1 MPDPIRYLFR
11 KLLKA
16 PITRERRDRWRPNPE
31 PALSWGESSFM
42 RILGLRFEE
51 MAPTRVVASFE
62 RGPDHH
68 QPWGLV
74 HGGVF
79 TAVIE
84 TAATTGAYHAV
95 KDRGQFAVGVNNMTD
110 FLRPYRQGR
119 LKVVAEPLQ
128 QGKSQ
133 QLWQVL
139 VAREDG
145 KTVARGQ
152 VRLPKHRG

>member
-1 MPDPIRYLFR
+1 M
-11 KLLKA
+11 A
-16 PITRERRDRWRPNPE
+16 TE
-31 PALSWGESSFM
+31 PTTGVELEGESSFM

-51 MAPTRVVASFE
+51 MAPTR
-62 RGPDHH
+62 
-68 QPWGLV
+68 
-74 HGGVF
+74 
-79 TAVIE
+79 
-84 TAATTGAYHAV
+84 
-95 KDRGQFAVGVNNMTD
+95 
-110 FLRPYRQGR
+110 
-119 LKVVAEPLQ
+119 VVAEPLQ